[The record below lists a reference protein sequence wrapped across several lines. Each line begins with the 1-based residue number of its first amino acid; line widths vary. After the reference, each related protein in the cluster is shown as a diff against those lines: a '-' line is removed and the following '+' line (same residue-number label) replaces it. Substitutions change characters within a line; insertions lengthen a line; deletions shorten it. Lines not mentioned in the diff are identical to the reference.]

1 MLVESLFDVLKMYL
15 KLAPEELEAEPR
27 FFQALV
33 KDFPMVDSMVVEYQV
48 FTATSADLD
57 ASVTSAG
64 REALALVEVD
74 LEVLVV
80 QEVMED
86 MVDQEVKN
94 LREDPEGL
102 EVECQ
107 EADRHHHLRR
117 RMLWLLR
124 RVARCETRA
133 WRRHSRS

>member
-1 MLVESLFDVLKMYL
+1 MLKMYL

-27 FFQALV
+27 VFQALV
-33 KDFPMVDSMVVEYQV
+33 KDFPMVDSMVVEYKV

-64 REALALVEVD
+64 REALAKVD
-74 LEVLVV
+74 MEGLEVLVV

-86 MVDQEVKN
+86 MVDLEVKN

-133 WRRHSRS
+133 WRPRSRS